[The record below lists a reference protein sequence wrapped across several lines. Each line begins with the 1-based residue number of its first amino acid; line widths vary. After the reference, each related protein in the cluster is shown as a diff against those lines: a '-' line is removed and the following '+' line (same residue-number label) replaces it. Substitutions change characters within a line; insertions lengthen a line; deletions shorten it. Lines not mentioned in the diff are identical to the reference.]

1 MKKFLA
7 ILLSVLC
14 IFSLMSTTAFAAND
28 DIGGIIGDLIGLPTE
43 EDEIDQQM
51 MYGIHYEMETLTPV
65 SIMYKP
71 NPTITFEAP
80 TTAKVTTDTPLSVDY
95 QFVCWRH
102 GDTGEYL
109 YPGDEIDVTGKVTL
123 YAVWEEKTDDNPRVI
138 RVIMTAFET
147 LGRLI
152 QKFLGIIE
160 DAEEFESEYYATTLP
175 AVVEG

>member
-14 IFSLMSTTAFAAND
+14 IFSLMSTTAFAAED
-28 DIGGIIGDLIGLPTE
+28 EIGEVIGSLIGLPTE

-71 NPTITFEAP
+71 NPTITFKAP
-80 TTAKVTTDTPLSVDY
+80 TTAKVTEDTPLSVDY

-123 YAVWEEKTDDNPRVI
+123 YAVWEEKTDNNPRVI

-160 DAEEFESEYYATTLP
+160 DAEEFESEYYATTVP

>member
-1 MKKFLA
+1 MKKIIA

-14 IFSLMSTTAFAAND
+14 VFSLMSTTAFAAD
-28 DIGGIIGDLIGLPTE
+28 DLGGILGDIIGLPTE
-43 EDEIDQQM
+43 EDGIDQQM
-51 MYGIHYEMETLTPV
+51 SYGIHYEMETLSVV

-80 TTAKVTTDTPLSVDY
+80 TTAKITSDTPLSVDY
-95 QFVCWRH
+95 EFVCWRH
-102 GDTGEYL
+102 ADTGEYL

-123 YAVWEEKTDDNPRVI
+123 YAVWEEKTDGNPRVI
-138 RVIMTAFET
+138 RVIMTALET

-160 DAEEFESEYYATTLP
+160 DAEEFESEYYETTVP
-175 AVVEG
+175 VVM